1 MINTKN
7 FDPNLLIIDKISFKS
22 TDAVIYHTKYITMK
36 SLDSENIDSENSL
49 CLIFNDVDAYIIEEN
64 NRYNTQFL
72 LPQRIT
78 KKY

>member
-22 TDAVIYHTKYITMK
+22 TDAVIYHTMK

-72 LPQRIT
+72 LPQIIT

>member
-1 MINTKN
+1 
-7 FDPNLLIIDKISFKS
+7 
-22 TDAVIYHTKYITMK
+22 MK